1 VEITLIILLAIG
13 IFWHSTMQAREKG
26 LAIAKQVCREI
37 ETKLLDDTIF
47 LSHTSIKKD
56 TRDQYQ
62 IRRIYTF
69 RYIDIDSNIHKG
81 TLILLGVEQESLL
94 LDT

>member
-1 VEITLIILLAIG
+1 MEITLIILLALG
-13 IFWHSTMQAREKG
+13 IFWHSTMQARERG
-26 LAIAKQVCREI
+26 VAIAKQVCSEI
-37 ETKLLDDTIF
+37 GTKLLDDTIF
-47 LSHTSIKKD
+47 LSHTSIKKNI
-56 TRDQYQ
+56 RDQYQ

-69 RYIDIDSNIHKG
+69 RYLDVESNIHEG

>member
-1 VEITLIILLAIG
+1 M
-13 IFWHSTMQAREKG
+13 FWHSTMQARERG
-26 LAIAKQVCREI
+26 LAITKQACSELG
-37 ETKLLDDTIF
+37 TKLLDDTIF

-56 TRDQYQ
+56 TKDQYQ
-62 IRRIYTF
+62 IRRIYIF
-69 RYIDIDSNIHKG
+69 RYLDIESNIHEG